1 VVVHAP
7 GRAGVIAVELARQG
21 RRAKGWV
28 TLGLVAAVSVLLA
41 VVIGATRAAVPERVG
56 DWGSVVTDSSGLTL
70 PLIAL
75 SAMQLFLLPLA
86 VAIFAGDAVAA
97 EAAWGSLRYVLAR
110 PVSRSRV
117 LAARVAVA
125 AAFSLAA
132 VVVAAAAS
140 LVAGVLA
147 FGWRPLTVLDLQH
160 TSAFAVAA
168 ATFEPADALG
178 RLALAAALVAGTMG
192 STFAFALLLSTLTSR
207 PFSAMAGGV
216 GLGLVSRA
224 LDNVPGLHLLG
235 PWLPVTDAGSTL
247 WTGLFLDP
255 VQVDGLAHVVL
266 VQAACTTLLLAAA
279 WLRFLR
285 ADVLS

>member
-1 VVVHAP
+1 
-7 GRAGVIAVELARQG
+7 
-21 RRAKGWV
+21 
-28 TLGLVAAVSVLLA
+28 
-41 VVIGATRAAVPERVG
+41 
-56 DWGSVVTDSSGLTL
+56 
-70 PLIAL
+70 
-75 SAMQLFLLPLA
+75 MQLFLLPLA
-86 VAIFAGDAVAA
+86 VAVFAGDAVAG

-117 LAARVAVA
+117 LAARAAGA

-132 VVVAAAAS
+132 VAVAAGAS
-140 LVAGVLA
+140 LLAGVLA

-168 ATFEPADALG
+168 ATFEPAEALG

-192 STFAFALLLSTLTSR
+192 STFAFAFLLSTLTTR
-207 PFSAMAGGV
+207 PFSAVAGGV

-247 WTGLFLDP
+247 WTGLFFDP
-255 VQVDGLAHVVL
+255 VQVDGLAHLAL
-266 VQAACTTLLLAAA
+266 VQAAYTALFLGAA
-279 WLRFLR
+279 WLRFTR